1 MSSVE
6 IVLIGCVLGTVLASV
21 GYCWLHFH
29 RYRALVQT
37 VERDP

>member
-6 IVLIGCVLGTVLASV
+6 IVLIGCFLGTVLASV

-29 RYRALVQT
+29 RYRTSVQIG
-37 VERDP
+37 EHDS